1 MRYLILFLFLMTLSI
16 NAQQHCG
23 YDFSSYIVLHIH
35 EDGKTENISNL
46 KVTLVDSLGNDI
58 VNVNNK
64 YSWNKKDQIMKFFEN
79 YKINSE
85 GKKIESTIENQKARW
100 FFPFSKDTYLLSV
113 TNDFPADHMS
123 VKIEDVAIGDHKSQY
138 ETQIV
143 QLYAYNMYILCSTQ
157 VQQKAQQFGPRAN
170 KPINVVLKKL

>member
-1 MRYLILFLFLMTLSI
+1 MRYLVSFIFLIAFSV

-35 EDGKTENISNL
+35 EDGKTENIANL

-58 VNVNNK
+58 INVNNK
-64 YSWNKKDQIMKFFEN
+64 YSWNKKGQVMKFSEN
-79 YKINSE
+79 YKIDND
-85 GKKIESTIENQKARW
+85 GKKIDNTIENQKARW

-113 TNDFPADHMS
+113 TNDFPADNMR
-123 VKIEDVAIGDHKSQY
+123 VKIEDVAVKPQY
-138 ETQIV
+138 ETEII
-143 QLYAYNMYILCSTQ
+143 QLYAFNMYILCTTQ

-170 KPINVVLKKL
+170 KPVNVVLKRKQ